1 MESEVFVLGLHN
13 FSDDRVV
20 YEFQELK
27 SIKKEISKYLREK
40 ELLKKEWE
48 ASGGW
53 HVYRLDPKRLH
64 SAKPEN
70 PDKNHSDEPYIRK
83 SSSFKILSIELGY
96 YHHRVIV
103 HFIVKLRTKRS
114 SYKRTEKARNRF
126 LALREVRK
134 ELTKGAD
141 KIIDDCV
148 EKRVN
153 TLVDSGDVREEG
165 RIEITYTY
173 PLIKVKGTAEE
184 YGPLPFSEETTS
196 LCFEVVEPCWWPPSG
211 RKHLMRISIPSTILY
226 IEKKL
231 GRSLLRD
238 IINAI
243 YQYCLYEKKGKDN
256 KKLDEKKS
264 KMKNPTKNEI
274 KKLMEEIFENRLDE
288 DILVKLWTHILD
300 TMGGEN
306 VEVRIARITNMTRL
320 IAFLAFFVSAITLTL
335 KIFERIQP

>member
-20 YEFQELK
+20 YESHELK
-27 SIKKEISKYLREK
+27 SMKKEISKYLREK

-53 HVYRLDPKRLH
+53 HVYKLDPKRLH
-64 SAKPEN
+64 SAKPEDS
-70 PDKNHSDEPYIRK
+70 DKNHSDEPYIRK

-114 SYKRTEKARNRF
+114 SSKRTEKARNRF

-173 PLIKVKGTAEE
+173 PLIKVKGIAEE
-184 YGPLPFSEETTS
+184 YEPLPFSEETTS
-196 LCFEVVEPCWWPPSG
+196 LCFDVVEPCWWPPSG

-243 YQYCLYEKKGKDN
+243 YQHCLYEKKAK
-256 KKLDEKKS
+256 DEKKIPD
-264 KMKNPTKNEI
+264 NV
-274 KKLMEEIFENRLDE
+274 LDE
-288 DILVKLWTHILD
+288 SLLVNLWTHILS
-300 TMGGEN
+300 TMGGSSVDIN
-306 VEVRIARITNMTRL
+306 IARMTNITR
-320 IAFLAFFVSAITLTL
+320 FLARLLALLALGATIAGF
-335 KIFERIQP
+335 IFALP

>member
-20 YEFQELK
+20 YESQELK
-27 SIKKEISKYLREK
+27 SIKKEVSTYLKEK
-40 ELLKKEWE
+40 ELLKNEWE

-53 HVYRLDPKRLH
+53 HVYRLDPKRLYTV
-64 SAKPEN
+64 KPEGSN
-70 PDKNHSDEPYIRK
+70 EPYIRK
-83 SSSFKILSIELGY
+83 SSSFKIYSIELGY

-103 HFIVKLRTKRS
+103 HFVLKLRTKRS
-114 SYKRTEKARNRF
+114 SYKRTENARNRF

-134 ELTKGAD
+134 ELTNGAD
-141 KIIDDCV
+141 KIIGDCIK
-148 EKRVN
+148 ERVN
-153 TLVDSGDVREEG
+153 TLVDSGNVREEG

-173 PLIKVKGTAEE
+173 PLIKVKGTAEKYE
-184 YGPLPFSEETTS
+184 PLPFSEETTS
-196 LCFEVVEPCWWPPSG
+196 LCFDVVEPCWWPPSG

-243 YQYCLYEKKGKDN
+243 YQHCLYEKKGKDN
-256 KKLDEKKS
+256 KKLDEKKLRIE
-264 KMKNPTKNEI
+264 NPTKNDI

-335 KIFERIQP
+335 KILEKIQP